1 MAKRSGK
8 RAARAAEKAAKKHP
22 KLFAAVVV
30 LLVIVLVAAAC
41 YYFFVYR
48 PKHPD
53 APDDGTTV
61 TTPDPDEGGTT
72 PDLDEGGTTP
82 DPDEGGTTP
91 DPDEGGDG
99 VTVVGGDVA
108 EITSADLSI
117 HFVAPAVKASGDC
130 TLIKVGDTEVLIDAG
145 PSKANTSEI
154 VDYLGDY
161 CTDGVIE
168 YVIATHSDEDHI
180 AGFVGSKSGGVRN
193 GIFYSTEYTI
203 GTLIQFDRVV
213 TETSLYGE
221 YCDAVEYIQEKG
233 TQVYTGLQCYNNE
246 DGAQRTY
253 YLDEA
258 QTISMNI
265 LYNYFYD
272 HSAGDNNNNYSVCML
287 LSQKID
293 DEKTNHYLFTGDLE
307 GEGEEYLVEYNDLPQ
322 VELFKAGHHGS
333 KTSSTRELMDAIR
346 PKYIAVCCCAGYN
359 QYNAAEENV
368 FPTQAFIDRVA
379 PYTDKVYVTIMWDEE
394 TNGYKPMNGDI
405 VFYYGKSEEESE
417 KTLKLWCSNNSTIL
431 KDTEWFKENR
441 TWNGA

>member
-48 PKHPD
+48 PNHPD
-53 APDDGTTV
+53 APGD
-61 TTPDPDEGGTT
+61 
-72 PDLDEGGTTP
+72 
-82 DPDEGGTTP
+82 
-91 DPDEGGDG
+91 GDG

-193 GIFYSTEYTI
+193 GIFYSTEYTV

-233 TQVYTGLQCYNNE
+233 AQVYTGLQCYNNE

-293 DEKTNHYLFTGDLE
+293 GEKTNNIFSSRAIWKR
-307 GEGEEYLVEYNDLPQ
+307 
-322 VELFKAGHHGS
+322 KARS
-333 KTSSTRELMDAIR
+333 ILWST
-346 PKYIAVCCCAGYN
+346 
-359 QYNAAEENV
+359 
-368 FPTQAFIDRVA
+368 
-379 PYTDKVYVTIMWDEE
+379 TI
-394 TNGYKPMNGDI
+394 
-405 VFYYGKSEEESE
+405 F
-417 KTLKLWCSNNSTIL
+417 
-431 KDTEWFKENR
+431 R
-441 TWNGA
+441 R

>member
-53 APDDGTTV
+53 APGDGTTV

-145 PSKANTSEI
+145 PSKANTSEK
-154 VDYLGDY
+154 
-161 CTDGVIE
+161 
-168 YVIATHSDEDHI
+168 SDRSH
-180 AGFVGSKSGGVRN
+180 
-193 GIFYSTEYTI
+193 
-203 GTLIQFDRVV
+203 VV
-213 TETSLYGE
+213 L
-221 YCDAVEYIQEKG
+221 
-233 TQVYTGLQCYNNE
+233 
-246 DGAQRTY
+246 
-253 YLDEA
+253 
-258 QTISMNI
+258 
-265 LYNYFYD
+265 
-272 HSAGDNNNNYSVCML
+272 
-287 LSQKID
+287 
-293 DEKTNHYLFTGDLE
+293 
-307 GEGEEYLVEYNDLPQ
+307 
-322 VELFKAGHHGS
+322 
-333 KTSSTRELMDAIR
+333 
-346 PKYIAVCCCAGYN
+346 
-359 QYNAAEENV
+359 
-368 FPTQAFIDRVA
+368 
-379 PYTDKVYVTIMWDEE
+379 
-394 TNGYKPMNGDI
+394 
-405 VFYYGKSEEESE
+405 
-417 KTLKLWCSNNSTIL
+417 
-431 KDTEWFKENR
+431 
-441 TWNGA
+441 